1 MAGVWIWLGSSNTKA
16 YKEAFEAGKKRQFI
30 LCTRVDQFA
39 AEIDTL
45 ADRCDFLTISGLDN
59 ILADLTREQLDP
71 TKLNTEIDAFF
82 QKLEEY
88 RVEGM
93 KIVIEPLIPWK
104 KHSEEVKRAGL
115 DILKSMK
122 NKYPGILVAPRPQSL
137 RFAPD
142 GVHLVERSS
151 HTMFKVVKELCEDFF
166 FRPGDDDQ
174 LSDHEQKPEDQEQ
187 GKDKNKSKSKKR
199 KANQNDQSDMETQDD
214 SDQDDKK
221 HAFNVAEFYALVREF
236 RSLKRQVFMNR
247 DVDLLV
253 HAGTKEDIDKL
264 ENNQNMNK
272 VVVSGLDIANLWTE
286 GKDWKDRVA
295 MIKKNV
301 LELFKFI
308 DPTNAYEIG
317 YVKHLN
323 QKLKASRQIVEVTLE
338 TEQHGRGIR
347 KALSQKIKTWKN
359 TKFPESMNGVSIAP
373 SLTISTRVRIAILK
387 AIATTIKR
395 KDNHDAWVIQH
406 VARPVLKIEVKQ
418 EKGENLENSFGFAQS
433 IAYMMKELPECK
445 LSRQDLFDAYTIAGK
460 RFGPEIGHYFVLM
473 DWETAE
479 SMAAAR
485 QKTGKKRAKNQK

>member
-1 MAGVWIWLGSSNTKA
+1 
-16 YKEAFEAGKKRQFI
+16 
-30 LCTRVDQFA
+30 
-39 AEIDTL
+39 
-45 ADRCDFLTISGLDN
+45 
-59 ILADLTREQLDP
+59 
-71 TKLNTEIDAFF
+71 
-82 QKLEEY
+82 
-88 RVEGM
+88 
-93 KIVIEPLIPWK
+93 
-104 KHSEEVKRAGL
+104 
-115 DILKSMK
+115 
-122 NKYPGILVAPRPQSL
+122 
-137 RFAPD
+137 
-142 GVHLVERSS
+142 
-151 HTMFKVVKELCEDFF
+151 
-166 FRPGDDDQ
+166 
-174 LSDHEQKPEDQEQ
+174 
-187 GKDKNKSKSKKR
+187 
-199 KANQNDQSDMETQDD
+199 
-214 SDQDDKK
+214 
-221 HAFNVAEFYALVREF
+221 
-236 RSLKRQVFMNR
+236 MNR

-308 DPTNAYEIG
+308 DPTNTYEIG

-323 QKLKASRQIVEVTLE
+323 QKLKAARQIVEVTLE

-445 LSRQDLFDAYTIAGK
+445 LSKQDLFDAYTIAGK